1 MKWLLKYCWCIFLVA
16 RHQVYLAY
24 KIISKLPSPS
34 YLLLSVRVL
43 ISGAIIILKTIF
55 FCSVSRY
62 GSHLNWF
69 SEGHVNIN
77 SSGQK
82 HRHLHVPQFQQILFS
97 SNTRHSR
104 KKFHLIKWYVFVL
117 WCKLLKMRLYCCV
130 AYFNNG
136 PKTESSNL
144 ATYPSVYS
152 MSVSSSRFF
161 LRWWWLQHST
171 SGA

>member
-1 MKWLLKYCWCIFLVA
+1 M
-16 RHQVYLAY
+16 
-24 KIISKLPSPS
+24 
-34 YLLLSVRVL
+34 
-43 ISGAIIILKTIF
+43 
-55 FCSVSRY
+55 
-62 GSHLNWF
+62 
-69 SEGHVNIN
+69 NIN

-161 LRWWWLQHST
+161 SDDDDYSIAPVEHKYVCKHDWLLRLDNFSISHFCTCASCLFPLAT
-171 SGA
+171 ITNTHTKIEN